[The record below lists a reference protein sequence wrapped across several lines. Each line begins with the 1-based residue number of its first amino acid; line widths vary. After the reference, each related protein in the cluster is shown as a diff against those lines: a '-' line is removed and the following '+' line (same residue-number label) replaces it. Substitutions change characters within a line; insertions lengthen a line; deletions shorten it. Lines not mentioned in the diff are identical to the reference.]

1 MLTLLILLDRLDIE
15 KTLSSYLNS
24 IFQIYFS
31 LNSFYNFFQLFNY
44 ISHQFL
50 LNYIK
55 KI

>member
-31 LNSFYNFFQLFNY
+31 LNSFYNFFSAFQLY
-44 ISHQFL
+44 IPSIF
-50 LNYIK
+50 IK
-55 KI
+55 LH